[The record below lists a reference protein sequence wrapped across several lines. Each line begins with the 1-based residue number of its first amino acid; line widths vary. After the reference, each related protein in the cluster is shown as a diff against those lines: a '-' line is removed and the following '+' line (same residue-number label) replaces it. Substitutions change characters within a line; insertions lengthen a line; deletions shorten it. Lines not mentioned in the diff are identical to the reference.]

1 PPLRA
6 LLMRRRPPTSS
17 LFPSTTLFRSHQA
30 SCMRRLIPFLAV
42 IALMFGPACASA
54 AIPVY
59 GYRVMHVYPHDTHAY
74 TEGLFYLDGHL
85 YESTGQVGHSGVRR
99 VDLATGKV
107 IQQTATPWPA
117 HGEGN
122 IAWKNRLI
130 QLSWRRHE
138 GFIYDLKTLKPLARF
153 GYPGEGWALTR
164 DRKHI
169 YMSDGTSVI
178 RVLDPGTLQQVD

>member
-85 YESTGQVGHSGVRR
+85 
-99 VDLATGKV
+99 
-107 IQQTATPWPA
+107 
-117 HGEGN
+117 
-122 IAWKNRLI
+122 
-130 QLSWRRHE
+130 
-138 GFIYDLKTLKPLARF
+138 
-153 GYPGEGWALTR
+153 
-164 DRKHI
+164 DRKSTRLNSSHVSI
-169 YMSDGTSVI
+169 SYAVFCLT
-178 RVLDPGTLQQVD
+178 TKT